1 MTVKMGQNPTSF
13 ESTKLCPG
21 GTAEGP
27 SDLRRGARPPARG
40 ACFAA
45 HVPRLLAISPW
56 SEARGTSRVAIGACA
71 LLRAALATGPGSMD
85 VAPVWSCNLA
95 AMQWHM
101 LRLELLK

>member
-13 ESTKLCPG
+13 ESIKLCPG

-45 HVPRLLAISPW
+45 HVARPLALSPW
-56 SEARGTSRVAIGACA
+56 SEARGNSRVATGACA
-71 LLRAALATGPGSMD
+71 LLRAALATGHGSMD